1 MKSKESCLGPRMNEQ
16 QKVDKRISA
25 SMKPAEKSPK
35 V

>member
-1 MKSKESCLGPRMNEQ
+1 MKSKESCLDPRMNEQ

-25 SMKPAEKSPK
+25 SVKPAERSPT